1 MYYTKSAII
10 SLTSA
15 TDIMDAGDNVI
26 AHLER
31 ELFSFTEKYYITM
44 ADGRKF
50 TMTNELFHIVDDITN
65 IEELGWQL
73 QGNFVG
79 LNFNLRDEFGE
90 PIATIGKKMISLHD
104 KYCIDLYKTE
114 QEPVVVAILIVL
126 EKMMQAQPA
135 TRTRSLAFSTFVI
148 SSIIIISPSLN
159 ALFCSGIF
167 KCLIQFR
174 VRGVQRVFCVP
185 EQFPVPFYFAHQ
197 GVDPFMTVE
206 CLPLYPLYGNGTVVG
221 TGLFPDRHDYVCLG
235 NRHTVNQDVR
245 SGIVDSFLFQQFQQ
259 GFPV

>member
-126 EKMMQAQPA
+126 EKMMQA
-135 TRTRSLAFSTFVI
+135 RSE
-148 SSIIIISPSLN
+148 SSG
-159 ALFCSGIF
+159 SG
-167 KCLIQFR
+167 
-174 VRGVQRVFCVP
+174 
-185 EQFPVPFYFAHQ
+185 ASSM
-197 GVDPFMTVE
+197 D
-206 CLPLYPLYGNGTVVG
+206 
-221 TGLFPDRHDYVCLG
+221 D
-235 NRHTVNQDVR
+235 
-245 SGIVDSFLFQQFQQ
+245 
-259 GFPV
+259 

>member
-104 KYCIDLYKTE
+104 KYFIDLYKTE

-126 EKMMQAQPA
+126 EKMMQA
-135 TRTRSLAFSTFVI
+135 RSE
-148 SSIIIISPSLN
+148 SSG
-159 ALFCSGIF
+159 SG
-167 KCLIQFR
+167 
-174 VRGVQRVFCVP
+174 
-185 EQFPVPFYFAHQ
+185 ASSM
-197 GVDPFMTVE
+197 D
-206 CLPLYPLYGNGTVVG
+206 
-221 TGLFPDRHDYVCLG
+221 D
-235 NRHTVNQDVR
+235 
-245 SGIVDSFLFQQFQQ
+245 
-259 GFPV
+259 

>member
-1 MYYTKSAII
+1 MDLFSEMGDMFSKLQKFHDAGEEPNTNNVEYFGTPKYSLYTAQDIIDLHQRIDITDDQGNLKYYTKSAII

-126 EKMMQAQPA
+126 EKMMQA
-135 TRTRSLAFSTFVI
+135 RSE
-148 SSIIIISPSLN
+148 SSG
-159 ALFCSGIF
+159 SG
-167 KCLIQFR
+167 
-174 VRGVQRVFCVP
+174 
-185 EQFPVPFYFAHQ
+185 ASSM
-197 GVDPFMTVE
+197 D
-206 CLPLYPLYGNGTVVG
+206 
-221 TGLFPDRHDYVCLG
+221 D
-235 NRHTVNQDVR
+235 
-245 SGIVDSFLFQQFQQ
+245 
-259 GFPV
+259 